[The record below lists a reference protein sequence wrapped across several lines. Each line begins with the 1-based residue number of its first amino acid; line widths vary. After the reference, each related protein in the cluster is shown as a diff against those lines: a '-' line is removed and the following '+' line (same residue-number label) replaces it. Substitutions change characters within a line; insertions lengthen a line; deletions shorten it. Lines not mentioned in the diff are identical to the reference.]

1 MANAR
6 FLILSVGL
14 AAVLTASKNT
24 AEGQVHP
31 QVPASVP
38 SADSGAM
45 SDMADHAMGSSMAG
59 SMDMNMMKH
68 MALTPSRAAT
78 PADSARARQIAT
90 DLKRAIA
97 KYADTTA
104 AVADGYKMFA
114 PNVKNQEV
122 FHFTNGAHGFKEAFR
137 FNVEQPTSLLY
148 KRDVDG
154 KFRLIG
160 AMYTMPKRTKPEKLD
175 ERIPLSIAHWHRHVN
190 WCLPKLGQGSRLAE
204 RDSAG
209 DAKFGPESPVATKAA
224 CDAVG
229 GRFYA
234 SPLGWMV
241 HVNVFEG
248 DDLTTIYG
256 DDHGARHHHGM

>member
-14 AAVLTASKNT
+14 AAVLTASKS
-24 AEGQVHP
+24 AAQGHVHP
-31 QVPASVP
+31 TAPAGDTSQ
-38 SADSGAM
+38 M

-68 MALTPSRAAT
+68 MALTPSRPAT
-78 PADSARARQIAT
+78 HADSARARQIAT

-97 KYADTTA
+97 KYADTAA

-114 PNVKNQEV
+114 PNIKNQQV
-122 FHFTNGAHGFKEAFR
+122 FHFTNGARGFKEAFR
-137 FNVEQPTSLLY
+137 FNVEEPTSLLY
-148 KRDVDG
+148 KRDADG
-154 KFRLIG
+154 KFRLVG
-160 AMYTMPKRTKPEKLD
+160 AMYTMPKRAKPEKLD

-209 DAKFGPESPVATKAA
+209 QPKFGPESPVATKAA

-229 GRFYA
+229 GRFYEA
-234 SPLGWMV
+234 PLGWMV

-248 DDLTTIYG
+248 DDLATIYG
-256 DDHGARHHHGM
+256 DEHHHMN